1 MSSIISWEIM
11 TALLLFAFTATWTPG
26 PNNILLA
33 SSGARFGFR
42 RSLPLV
48 FGIACG
54 FPPMVFCI
62 AIGLGELFQAQPWI
76 QDGVRIVGALVLL
89 WICWKIVSIPF
100 PTDSKDESEADKP
113 WGFWKGAGFQWINP
127 KSWAAALAIVS
138 AYSKGEHLLLEAL
151 LLAFPFVCSTMTSA
165 PSWALFG
172 SLIRGFLNTPMRF
185 RVYNVVMGGLMG
197 LSGLFLFLDV

>member
-1 MSSIISWEIM
+1 M

-62 AIGLGELFQAQPWI
+62 AMGLGELFQAQPWI
-76 QDGVRIVGALVLL
+76 QDGVRIAGDLVFL
-89 WICWKIVSIPF
+89 WICWKIIRLPF
-100 PTDSKDESEADKP
+100 PTDPENDSAADKP
-113 WGFWKGAGFQWINP
+113 WSFLKAVGFQWINP
-127 KSWAAALAIVS
+127 KSWGTSLAIVS
-138 AYSKGEHLLLEAL
+138 AYSKGEHLLLEGA
-151 LLAFPFVCSTMTSA
+151 LLAFPFICAGLTSA

-172 SLIRGFLNTPMRF
+172 SLIRGFLNTPLRF
-185 RVYNVVMGGLMG
+185 RIYNVIMGGLMG